1 MINIQNLSKEYVKN
15 QVVLNDI
22 SLRIKEGEI
31 FGLLGPNGA
40 GKSTLINI
48 LTTLVNP
55 THGSYTINGIVGE
68 KEGLKIR
75 QQLGVVTQAL
85 TIDSKLTVKDNLYLS
100 ARYYHILPN
109 EISIK
114 IDALLKEFDLY
125 EFKNRYVEELS
136 GGIKRRI
143 DIIAALMHEPKVIF
157 LDEPTVGLDIQ
168 SRMEIWRYINRI
180 RERRKTTIFLTTH
193 YIEEAEEVCDRVA
206 IINRGKIIK
215 CDSPTNLKQEIL
227 GELIVIKLN
236 KTINLSE
243 MEIEDKVRTLKSVD
257 VQNDMLLL
265 SVEDSKMAIP
275 DILKLLEMYE
285 MQVYSLESKRPSLGD
300 VFLKITGEQVV

>member
-48 LTTLVNP
+48 LTTLVKP

-236 KTINLSE
+236 KTINLSQ

-257 VQNDMLLL
+257 VQIDMLLL

>member
-48 LTTLVNP
+48 LTTLVKP

-236 KTINLSE
+236 KTINL
-243 MEIEDKVRTLKSVD
+243 
-257 VQNDMLLL
+257 
-265 SVEDSKMAIP
+265 
-275 DILKLLEMYE
+275 
-285 MQVYSLESKRPSLGD
+285 
-300 VFLKITGEQVV
+300 

>member
-48 LTTLVNP
+48 LTTLVKP

-143 DIIAALMHEPKVIF
+143 DIIAALMHEPNVIF

>member
-48 LTTLVNP
+48 LTTLVKP